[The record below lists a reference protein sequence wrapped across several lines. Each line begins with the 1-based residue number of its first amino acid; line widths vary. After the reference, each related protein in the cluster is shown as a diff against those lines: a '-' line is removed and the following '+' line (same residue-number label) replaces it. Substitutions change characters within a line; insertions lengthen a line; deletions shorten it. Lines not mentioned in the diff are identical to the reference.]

1 MYGPSGF
8 TSSLPL
14 CPEASDRAA
23 PMPLS
28 SDEAIST
35 LVSRII
41 DSQIADGLFKDSP
54 ISFRDV
60 EIIKRT
66 FTERLRTIY
75 HTRIA
80 YPELKKKEE

>member
-1 MYGPSGF
+1 MMADATEAASR
-8 TSSLPL
+8 SLT
-14 CPEASDRAA
+14 DH
-23 PMPLS
+23 
-28 SDEAIST
+28 SDEAISN

-80 YPELKKKEE
+80 YPELKKKAE

>member
-1 MYGPSGF
+1 M
-8 TSSLPL
+8 
-14 CPEASDRAA
+14 
-23 PMPLS
+23 
-28 SDEAIST
+28 
-35 LVSRII
+35 SRII